1 MSTDPPFLKMFLCK
15 SIMCHCVSSNTMA
28 GNTGVYLFLELKPDC
43 MASWRQQ
50 KQAVNTDI
58 QSAVKLL
65 WRASKHIQ
73 IWVNIFIRS
82 LWSPDECCRTLN
94 RAQCLFTATTRQR
107 KRKKKNPVSR
117 SSHTVSF
124 CGAFFFSVGAVC
136 LGWCESCQSNPGV
149 DQTTRQGQK
158 RSHQTFSVFVRN
170 IQTNEPTTGCLMMNF
185 EN

>member
-1 MSTDPPFLKMFLCK
+1 MCRQIRWQATQEYISSWSLNLIVWPLGGSRSKLWILTSNQLLSCYGEQANTSRYGSTFSYVLSGHLMNVVERWTEHNVCLQQPPGREK
-15 SIMCHCVSSNTMA
+15 
-28 GNTGVYLFLELKPDC
+28 E
-43 MASWRQQ
+43 
-50 KQAVNTDI
+50 
-58 QSAVKLL
+58 
-65 WRASKHIQ
+65 
-73 IWVNIFIRS
+73 
-82 LWSPDECCRTLN
+82 
-94 RAQCLFTATTRQR
+94 
-107 KRKKKNPVSR
+107 KKKNPVSR

-170 IQTNEPTTGCLMMNF
+170 IQTNELTTGCLMMNF